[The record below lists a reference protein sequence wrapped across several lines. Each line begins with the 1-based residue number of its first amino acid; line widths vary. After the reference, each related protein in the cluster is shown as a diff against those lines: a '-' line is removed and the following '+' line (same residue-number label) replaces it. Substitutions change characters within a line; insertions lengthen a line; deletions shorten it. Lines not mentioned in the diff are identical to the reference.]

1 MKENKKLVIQEEKT
15 IEKKIK
21 EKQEFYNN
29 NKFDEKILIVGTGA
43 FGTALGT
50 ILLKRNNNVI
60 LYGIDKKEI
69 EDINKNHKNYNYF
82 SNTLPENLVATL
94 DIDEAIEDVEI
105 IVLAIPSKA
114 FELTLK
120 EVILPKLKKPAYF
133 INVAKGIDNLNIDI
147 LSNLIKKIIPE
158 SLNKGVLK
166 LTGPSFAKEV
176 VSGEPTSFVLASENI
191 EVAKKIVDHFITDST
206 NVMASNNLM
215 GAELVSIIKNPLAI
229 LLGIIKGLGYGFNAR
244 SRIFVD
250 SILEMEKILDYYKL
264 DKRILLTPAGLG
276 DLYLTG
282 TSKKS
287 RNFSTGFQ
295 IGKTNK
301 VNKKVLSSFITIE
314 GLRSIETIASFG
326 RKNNIDL
333 KLFDLLYDITYKNV
347 EPKLAVS
354 NYFKNIY

>member
-1 MKENKKLVIQEEKT
+1 MKETKKNVSQEETT
-15 IEKKIK
+15 IENKIREK
-21 EKQEFYNN
+21 ELFYKN
-29 NKFDEKILIVGTGA
+29 NKFDNKILIVGTGA

-69 EDINKNHKNYNYF
+69 EDINKNHRNSNYF
-82 SNTLPENLVATL
+82 SNLLPENLVATL
-94 DIDEAIEDVEI
+94 DIEKSLEDVEI
-105 IVLAIPSKA
+105 IILAIPSKV

-120 EVILPKLKKPAYF
+120 EVILPNLKKPTYF
-133 INVAKGIDNLNIDI
+133 VNVAKGIDNLNIDL
-147 LSNLIKKIIPE
+147 LSNLIKKIIPKE
-158 SLNKGVLK
+158 LNNGVLK

-176 VSGEPTSFVLASENI
+176 VSQEPTSFVLASENI
-191 EVAKKIVDHFITDST
+191 ETVNKVIDHFKTDTT
-206 NVMASNNLM
+206 NIIPSDNLK

-229 LLGIIKGLGYGFNAR
+229 LLGIVKGLGYGFNAR

-250 SILEMEKILDYYKL
+250 ALLEMEKILDYYNL
-264 DKRILLTPAGLG
+264 DKNILLSHAGLG

-295 IGKTNK
+295 IGKMNK
-301 VNKKVLSSFITIE
+301 VNKKILSSFITIE
-314 GLRSIETIASFG
+314 GLRSIETIASIA
-326 RKNNIDL
+326 RKNNLEL
-333 KLFDLLYDITYKNV
+333 KLFDLLYDIAYKNI

-354 NYFKNIY
+354 NYFKNVY